1 MERLAD
7 TFRQGKAPEVVR
19 RKALEGD
26 LPVPRAERIEILTI
40 LARDKDEATRKQA
53 LQTLLQWDAQ
63 DLRDVLASP
72 LTPSAVL
79 DFAVNS
85 LAPTR
90 EDLLE
95 GLLENP
101 GLPDDLREEIQNR
114 LLEAAKLETAEAPA
128 APRAADGQDLIP
140 GESGQRETLIQR
152 INRMSA
158 VEKIKLA
165 LTGNQESRLILI
177 RDANKIVARAVLQS
191 PKVSE
196 GEIEAFA
203 SAKNVSEEVLRL
215 IAMNRAYMKNYAVA
229 RSLINNPR
237 APLDITLHLIPR
249 MNDKDLKLLT
259 NNRNIPDTLRTMA
272 IKLVKQKEQAM
283 KPKIPTAHK

>member
-26 LPVPRAERIEILTI
+26 LPVPGAERIEILTI
-40 LARDKDEATRKQA
+40 LARDKDEATRKHA

-63 DLRDVLASP
+63 DLREVLASP
-72 LTPSAVL
+72 VTPVAIL
-79 DFAVNS
+79 DFAVNY

-90 EDLLE
+90 ADLLE

-101 GLPDDLREEIQNR
+101 GLPDDLREEIRNR
-114 LLEAAKLETAEAPA
+114 LLEEAKLEIADAPA
-128 APRAADGQDLIP
+128 APRAAHGKDLIA
-140 GESGQRETLIQR
+140 GEGVQRETLIQR

-177 RDANKIVARAVLQS
+177 RDSNKLVARSVLQS
-191 PKVSE
+191 PKVMDAE
-196 GEIEAFA
+196 VEAYA

-215 IAMNRAYMKNYAVA
+215 IAMNRAYIKNYAVA
-229 RSLINNPR
+229 RSLVNNPR
-237 APLDITLHLIPR
+237 APLDVSLPLINR

-259 NNRNIPDTLRTMA
+259 TNRNIPETIRTMA
-272 IKLVKQKEQAM
+272 IKLVKQKEQAL
-283 KPKIPTAHK
+283 KPKIPTGHK

>member
-7 TFRQGKAPEVVR
+7 TFRAGKAPEIVR

-40 LARDKDEATRKQA
+40 LARDKDEATRKHA
-53 LQTLLQWDAQ
+53 LQTLLQWNAQ
-63 DLRDVLASP
+63 DLQEVLASP
-72 LTPSAVL
+72 LTPIAVL
-79 DFAVNS
+79 DFAVNY

-90 EDLLE
+90 ADLLE
-95 GLLENP
+95 ALLQNP

-114 LLEAAKLETAEAPA
+114 LLEEAKLETANSPA
-128 APRAADGQDLIP
+128 APRAADGEELAG
-140 GESGQRETLIQR
+140 GEGMQRETLIQR

-177 RDANKIVARAVLQS
+177 RDSNKIVARSVLQS
-191 PKVSE
+191 PKLTDAEV
-196 GEIEAFA
+196 EAFA
-203 SAKNVSEEVLRL
+203 AAKNVSEEVLRL
-215 IAMNRAYMKNYAVA
+215 IAMNRAYMKNYGVA

-237 APLDITLHLIPR
+237 APLDISLPLLNR

-259 NNRNIPDTLRTMA
+259 SNRNIPETIRTMA
-272 IKLVKQKEQAM
+272 IKLVKQKEQAQ
-283 KPKIPTAHK
+283 KPKLNVGH

>member
-40 LARDKDEATRKQA
+40 LARDKDEATRRHA
-53 LQTLLQWDAQ
+53 MQTLLQWDAL
-63 DLRDVLASP
+63 DLREVLASP
-72 LTPSAVL
+72 LTPAAVL
-79 DFAVNS
+79 DFAVNY

-90 EDLLE
+90 ADLLE

-114 LLEAAKLETAEAPA
+114 LLEEAKLETADAPA
-128 APRAADGQDLIP
+128 APRAPDGEDLVT
-140 GESGQRETLIQR
+140 GEGMQRETLIQR

-158 VEKIKLA
+158 VEKIKMA

-177 RDANKIVARAVLQS
+177 RDSNKIVARAVLQS
-191 PKVSE
+191 PKLTDAEV
-196 GEIEAFA
+196 EAFA
-203 SAKNVSEEVLRL
+203 AAKNVSEEVLRL
-215 IAMNRAYMKNYAVA
+215 IAMNRAYIKSYGVA
-229 RSLINNPR
+229 RSLVNNPR
-237 APLDITLHLIPR
+237 APLDISLPLINR

-259 NNRNIPDTLRTMA
+259 TNRNIPETIRTMA

-283 KPKIPTAHK
+283 KPKLPTKH

>member
-7 TFRQGKAPEVVR
+7 TFRAGKAPEVVR

-40 LARDKDEATRKQA
+40 LARDKDEATRKHA
-53 LQTLLQWDAQ
+53 LQTLLQWNAQ
-63 DLRDVLASP
+63 DLQEVLASP
-72 LTPSAVL
+72 LTPTAVL
-79 DFAVNS
+79 DFAVNF

-90 EDLLE
+90 ADLLE
-95 GLLENP
+95 ALLQNP

-114 LLEAAKLETAEAPA
+114 LLEEAKRETANTPA
-128 APRAADGQDLIP
+128 TPRAAE
-140 GESGQRETLIQR
+140 GEEPVGGEGMQRETLIQR

-177 RDANKIVARAVLQS
+177 RDSNKIVTRAVLQS
-191 PKVSE
+191 PKLTEAEV
-196 GEIEAFA
+196 EAFA

-237 APLDITLHLIPR
+237 APLDISLPLLNR

-259 NNRNIPDTLRTMA
+259 SNRNIPETIRTMA
-272 IKLVKQKEQAM
+272 IKLVKQKEQAQ
-283 KPKIPTAHK
+283 KPKLNVGH

>member
-19 RKALEGD
+19 RKALEGA

-40 LARDKDEATRKQA
+40 LARDKDEATRKHA

-63 DLRDVLASP
+63 DLREVLASP
-72 LTPSAVL
+72 VTPAAIL
-79 DFAVNS
+79 DFAVS
-85 LAPTR
+85 YLAPTR
-90 EDLLE
+90 ADLLE

-101 GLPDDLREEIQNR
+101 GLPDDLREEIRNR
-114 LLEAAKLETAEAPA
+114 LLEEAKLEIADAPA
-128 APRAADGQDLIP
+128 APRAADGKDLIA
-140 GESGQRETLIQR
+140 GEGVQRETLIQR

-177 RDANKIVARAVLQS
+177 RDSNKLVARSVLQS
-191 PKVSE
+191 PKVTDSE
-196 GEIEAFA
+196 VEAYA
-203 SAKNVSEEVLRL
+203 SAKNISEEVLRL
-215 IAMNRAYMKNYAVA
+215 IAMNRGYIKNYPVA
-229 RSLINNPR
+229 RALVNNPR
-237 APLDITLHLIPR
+237 APLDVSLPLINR

-259 NNRNIPDTLRTMA
+259 TNRNIPETIRTMA

-283 KPKIPTAHK
+283 KPKIPTGHK